1 MLHLYKEK
9 FLELAGQVL
18 MGVGVTFLRFFF
30 VWVLV
35 KGGRRL
41 SGITSGKDQMVEPN
55 YHKSGMAEQDFCAE
69 SCSIFRKHCA
79 GLSSR

>member
-30 VWVLV
+30 CLGFGE
-35 KGGRRL
+35 GGEEVIWHYKWE
-41 SGITSGKDQMVEPN
+41 GPN
-55 YHKSGMAEQDFCAE
+55 G
-69 SCSIFRKHCA
+69 RT
-79 GLSSR
+79 